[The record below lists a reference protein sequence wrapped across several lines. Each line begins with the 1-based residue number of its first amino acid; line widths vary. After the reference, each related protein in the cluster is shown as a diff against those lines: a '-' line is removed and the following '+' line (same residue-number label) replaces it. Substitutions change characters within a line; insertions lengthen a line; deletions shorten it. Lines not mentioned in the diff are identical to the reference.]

1 MDIKSIVVGEIT
13 KQVEASIPQLTDGL
27 ESLVISKIQSK
38 EFEKEWATAINS
50 KLNLPLMNEAQEQEL
65 FETLVDKGTDI
76 LVGIMSKLLRAK

>member
-1 MDIKSIVVGEIT
+1 MDIKSIVVGELT
-13 KQVEASIPQLTDGL
+13 KQVEASIPQLTNGL

-38 EFEKEWATAINS
+38 EFENEWATAINS

-76 LVGIMSKLLRAK
+76 LAGIMSKLLKAK

>member
-13 KQVEASIPQLTDGL
+13 KQVEARIPQLTNGL

-76 LVGIMSKLLRAK
+76 LAGIMSKLLKAK